1 MDVSRYEQHIR
12 ELLHERL
19 FLKVVRLV
27 AFCMHA
33 VCMRKYAHPRTK
45 LLESAHDS
53 GLIREGAAGSGGRK
67 EAKYI

>member
-33 VCMRKYAHPRTK
+33 VCMRKYTR
-45 LLESAHDS
+45 
-53 GLIREGAAGSGGRK
+53 IREQSFAEQPTTAA
-67 EAKYI
+67 

>member
-19 FLKVVRLV
+19 FLKVMRLV
-27 AFCMHA
+27 VFCMHA

-45 LLESAHDS
+45 LLESAHGS
-53 GLIREGAAGSGGRK
+53 GLIREGAASEK